1 MIQKNL
7 ARLFE
12 KDLTKLKEEISLY
25 KTESDL
31 WIIQEG
37 ISNSGG
43 NLCLHLVGN
52 LKHFIGKTLGNIAYE
67 RQREKE
73 FADKNIPSAV
83 LIQSIDETIAA
94 VTQTLGY
101 LSEDDLNKL
110 YPINV
115 FGYEM
120 TTEYFLLHLSG
131 HLSYHLGQI
140 NYHRRLFGK

>member
-1 MIQKNL
+1 M
-7 ARLFE
+7 
-12 KDLTKLKEEISLY
+12 KEEISLY

>member
-94 VTQTLGY
+94 VTLTLGY